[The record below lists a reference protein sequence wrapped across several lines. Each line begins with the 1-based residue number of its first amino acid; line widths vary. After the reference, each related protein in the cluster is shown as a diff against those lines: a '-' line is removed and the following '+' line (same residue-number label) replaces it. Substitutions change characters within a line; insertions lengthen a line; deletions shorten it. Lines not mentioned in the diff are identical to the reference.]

1 MLSQLVAALVLV
13 LAVPFALGVALVWV
27 QLRPTRRAYSATR
40 MAPPSTMLLPDER
53 R

>member
-13 LAVPFALGVALVWV
+13 LAVPIALGVALIWV

-40 MAPPSTMLLPDER
+40 MAPPSTLLLHEEGR
-53 R
+53 